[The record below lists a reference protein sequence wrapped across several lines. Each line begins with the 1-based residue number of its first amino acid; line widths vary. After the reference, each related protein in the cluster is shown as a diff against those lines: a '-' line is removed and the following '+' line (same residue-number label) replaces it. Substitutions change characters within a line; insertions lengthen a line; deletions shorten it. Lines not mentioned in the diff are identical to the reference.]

1 MAAPAR
7 LTVLISGNGSNLQA
21 LIDVCASTA
30 LANSRIVRVISNRKG
45 ARGLE
50 RARQAG
56 IATHYHN
63 LVGYGR
69 RFPSSGPLG
78 SSGLSGLSGDKDD
91 ASASRS
97 RSSKYGDEA
106 RRAYDADLAALVL
119 ADDPHLV
126 VCAGWMHVLSD
137 AFLVPLHRARVPAIN
152 LHPALPG
159 EFKGAAAIERAWRKA
174 RDENLGRTGVMVHYV
189 IGKLF
194 TKRLSPDLGRRLTS
208 FLSSIPQQLFC
219 CSPSLALYF
228 SSWPLA
234 HVSLLSCRRV
244 QAEVDCG
251 EAIVTEEVPLR
262 RDESL
267 EDLEDRMHVVEH
279 RLIVDGTRLALERL
293 PGKKSDGGSSSISD
307 GRTV

>member
-1 MAAPAR
+1 MTAPAR

-69 RFPSSGPLG
+69 RFPSSGPSG

-159 EFKGAAAIERAWRKA
+159 EFNGAAAIERAWRKA

-189 IGKLF
+189 I
-194 TKRLSPDLGRRLTS
+194 
-208 FLSSIPQQLFC
+208 
-219 CSPSLALYF
+219 
-228 SSWPLA
+228 
-234 HVSLLSCRRV
+234 
-244 QAEVDCG
+244 AEVDCG

-293 PGKKSDGGSSSISD
+293 PGKKSDGGSSGISD